1 MTKLPQLKK
10 KQTGKSG
17 ESLAATYLQH
27 KGYRIIARNF
37 RSRFGEIDLIA
48 THNNRLIFVEVKA
61 RHSSLFGQP
70 QEAVGKHK
78 IAAIT
83 TTGELFISTHT
94 RLPKQLQIDVIA
106 IDMSCVP
113 AKITH
118 FENVT
123 G

>member
-1 MTKLPQLKK
+1 MIKLPPLKK
-10 KQTGKSG
+10 KQTGKTG
-17 ESLAATYLQH
+17 ESFAATFLQQ

-48 THNNRLIFVEVKA
+48 THSNRLIFIEVKA
-61 RHSSLFGQP
+61 RHSNLFGQP
-70 QEAVGKHK
+70 QEAVGPHK

-83 TTGELFISTHT
+83 TTGELFISTHVG
-94 RLPKQLQIDVIA
+94 LPQQLQIDVIA

-118 FENVT
+118 LENVT